1 MKKTSL
7 LIFLFFCV
15 AFSQEQPA
23 TADYSEFENS
33 LMAPASEMDSAES
46 VSAESVSEDGV
57 DSASSPV
64 SAFEQ
69 SLMSSPSQM
78 EPVYRLRQDLLSAVK
93 AKDSAA
99 VGVAVDQLLG
109 MESRSMIP
117 IREKELEVVY
127 IEMKMFER
135 LLDMMLKYYKTLFD
149 PPQYDPNPVVASS
162 DDLESYVDN
171 SIDKRDPMRNVYYS
185 ISSQIDN
192 SQLSEVKK
200 EKLEMMLLL
209 CDAYRE
215 GIGTGY
221 RVRELAE
228 DFLNRYPDDPDA
240 HWIEKSVLSPLTR
253 MDLYEYNQQNKH
265 ERKAMTIQDK
275 LYTGGLGLNVFLLM
289 GGMGIGFD
297 KLYRK
302 DMFEASSS
310 PSVNFEIYLQIHRIA
325 LLAEM
330 VNSGVEGVY
339 SLGLGT
345 GFVAYDSP
353 YLKIRPYFALAL
365 AGMSMNSKEKNLVEY
380 VDSGDYGFDIDSG
393 ISSTLAVNVDF
404 KFATMNLFNIYNK
417 LASFSLVG
425 KFGASY
431 IQINDEYV
439 NGDGISLFFAIGLGS
454 YFW

>member
-23 TADYSEFENS
+23 TADYTEFEKS
-33 LMAPASEMDSAES
+33 LMAPASETDSTGS
-46 VSAESVSEDGV
+46 VPEDSV

-64 SAFEQ
+64 NAFEQ
-69 SLMSSPSQM
+69 SLMSAPSQM
-78 EPVYRLRQDLLSAVK
+78 ESVYKVRQDLLSAVK

-109 MESRSMIP
+109 METRSMIP

-127 IEMKMFER
+127 IEMRMFER

-149 PPQYDPNPVVASS
+149 PPQHDPNPVVASS
-162 DDLESYVDN
+162 DDLEAYVEN
-171 SIDKRDPMRNVYYS
+171 SVAKRDLMRNIYYT

-228 DFLNRYPDDPDA
+228 DFLKKFPNDPDA

-253 MDLYEYNQQNKH
+253 MDIHEFNQQNKH

-302 DMFEASSS
+302 DLFEASSS

-365 AGMSMNSKEKNLVEY
+365 AGMGLGANDVYHGNDVG
-380 VDSGDYGFDIDSG
+380 GDVGFDIDSG

-404 KFATMNLFNIYNK
+404 KFATMNFFNAYNK

-425 KFGASY
+425 KFGASF
-431 IQINDEYV
+431 IQIKDEYV
-439 NGDGISLFFAIGLGS
+439 DGDGISLFFALGLGA

>member
-15 AFSQEQPA
+15 AFSQEGPA
-23 TADYSEFENS
+23 TADYSEFEKS
-33 LMAPASEMDSAES
+33 LMTPASETDST
-46 VSAESVSEDGV
+46 ESVSEDDA

-69 SLMSSPSQM
+69 SLMSAPSQM
-78 EPVYRLRQDLLSAVK
+78 EPVYKLRQDLLSAVK

-109 MESRSMIP
+109 METRSMIP

-127 IEMKMFER
+127 IEMRMFER
-135 LLDMMLKYYKTLFD
+135 LLDMILNYYKTLFN
-149 PPQYDPNPVVASS
+149 PPQHDSDPVVASS

-171 SIDKRDPMRNVYYS
+171 SVAKRDPMRNVYYA
-185 ISSQIDN
+185 ISSQIEN
-192 SQLSEVKK
+192 SQLSGAKK

-253 MDLYEYNQQNKH
+253 MDLYEFNQQNKH
-265 ERKAMTIQDK
+265 ERKEMTIQDK

-289 GGMGIGFD
+289 GGMGVGFD

-302 DMFEASSS
+302 DLFETSRS
-310 PSVNFEIYLQIHRIA
+310 PNINFEIYLQILRFA
-325 LLAEM
+325 MLLEL
-330 VNSGVEGVY
+330 VNSGIEGVY
-339 SLGLGT
+339 SFGLGT

-353 YLKIRPYFALAL
+353 YLKIRPYFSLAL
-365 AGMSMNSKEKNLVEY
+365 AGMGLTSKDDSHGNY
-380 VDSGDYGFDIDSG
+380 VDGDFGFGIDSG
-393 ISSTLAVNVDF
+393 IASTLAVNVDF

-431 IQINDEYV
+431 IQIDDGYV
-439 NGDGISLFFAIGLGS
+439 NGDGLSLFFAIGLGA